1 MDENLKQYYEER
13 FTTFATIGWK
23 DFLVDV
29 QAMLEVY
36 NRIDSADTLE
46 EFYKRKGQVDILQW
60 ILSVKDVSEE
70 TYDNLVFFESIVPY
84 FFTFVNSYFNIQTH

>member
-13 FTTFATIGWK
+13 FTTFATAGWK

-29 QAMLEVY
+29 QAMLDVY

-70 TYDNLVFFESIVPY
+70 TYDNLVLEDNEKTI
-84 FFTFVNSYFNIQTH
+84 